1 MYIVRNSAAALV
13 LLAGLAAPPAQA
25 AEQAQQCV
33 AAAHELQETFDRS
46 IVKGWQLKFV
56 ARGESCDVLHVE
68 SFTNLGKPSQE
79 ALAKGTMVYRKVLPG
94 GVNKY
99 AFSHGFSDVVY
110 TNAHNA
116 KTLSF
121 GPKNLDRA
129 QVKKLKRCA
138 PPRRAKS

>member
-1 MYIVRNSAAALV
+1 MFRFRNSAAAV
-13 LLAGLAAPPAQA
+13 ILLAGLAAQPAQA

-33 AAAHELQETFDRS
+33 AAAHELQETFDHS
-46 IVKGWQLKFV
+46 ILKGWQLKFV
-56 ARGESCDVLHVE
+56 ARGDNCEVLHVE

-79 ALAKGTMVYRKVLPG
+79 ALAKGNMVYRKVLPG

-121 GPKNLDRA
+121 GPKNLDRV
-129 QVKKLKRCA
+129 QVKKLKRCTA
-138 PPRRAKS
+138 PRKTG